1 MFRVTAQSVCR
12 SETPP
17 PACPLISAYPFEVF
31 GKWPGMGDA
40 SYGFLVEVR

>member
-1 MFRVTAQSVCR
+1 MALPPEGETAADLCLDSGLYV
-12 SETPP
+12 
-17 PACPLISAYPFEVF
+17 FEVF